1 MPPQEHATYVFEQF
15 VLDCSTRTFKAN
27 GETIHLPAKEFDTL
41 LYFVENP
48 GRVLSKDEMMSAIWD
63 DTFVEEGNLAQ
74 YVSRLRK
81 LLDTN
86 GYSYIKTLP
95 KKGYRFD
102 GDVQTL
108 PHSPSVVATNKF
120 PWVWTIVAAVAVLAA
135 AS

>member
-1 MPPQEHATYVFEQF
+1 MLQKEHATYVFEEF
-15 VLDCSTRTFKAN
+15 VLDGSTRTFKAN

-41 LYFVENP
+41 FYFVENR

-81 LLDTN
+81 VLNTN
-86 GYSYIKTLP
+86 GRNYIQTLP

-102 GDVQTL
+102 ADV
-108 PHSPSVVATNKF
+108 
-120 PWVWTIVAAVAVLAA
+120 IVAGGEPSERKSVRP
-135 AS
+135 